1 MNKIQF
7 VTYLVYLILGFILG
21 FLIRHLFGKLN
32 ISKKLRDRKLTEEIE
47 ALRKRASDL
56 EEENKRLRNE

>member
-21 FLIRHLFGKLN
+21 FLIRHLFSKLS
-32 ISKKLRDRKLTEEIE
+32 ISRKLRDKKLNEELE
-47 ALRKRASDL
+47 TLRRRAADL
-56 EEENKRLRNE
+56 EEENKRLRNA